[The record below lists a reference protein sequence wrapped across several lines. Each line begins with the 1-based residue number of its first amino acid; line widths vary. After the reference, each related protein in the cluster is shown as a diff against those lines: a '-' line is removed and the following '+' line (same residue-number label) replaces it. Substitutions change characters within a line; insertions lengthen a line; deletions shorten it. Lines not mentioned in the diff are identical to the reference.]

1 MEIAVNYFAIV
12 VATVINTVL
21 GFIWYGPLLGKP
33 WIKEMGFT
41 EEHMRRA
48 QEKGMAQSYI
58 LMIIGAL
65 LLNYVLAYWILVG
78 EQAFG
83 TLDVQMAMTAAF
95 WAWLGFIATTMLGQV
110 LWENKSW
117 KLYAINIGYYLV
129 SLEIAAIIITLWR

>member
-33 WIKEMGFT
+33 WMKEMGFT

-48 QEKGMAQSYI
+48 QEKGMTQNYI

-83 TLDVQMAMTAAF
+83 TLDVQMAMVAAF

-110 LWENKSW
+110 LWDGKSW